1 MPETQQRSEARP
13 PMGFPFLTADDQPL
27 FAARAKGVA
36 RCSRDALSGRLWP
49 TPGTDYRRN
58 GPVNAQLP
66 LQCSQLA
73 NGSQVAY
80 GAEVKTSPASIR
92 DGLGSRHEQRPSIGG
107 WRTADTATRPARPLQ
122 SGSRHIGFQGRGGAA
137 ALPPLRKTGFP
148 SFICTVSV
156 GRCLSRTAAAI
167 R

>member
-122 SGSRHIGFQGRGGAA
+122 SWEAA
-137 ALPPLRKTGFP
+137 VSIPREEVVRPLSLPSGKPASHRLFVP
-148 SFICTVSV
+148 
-156 GRCLSRTAAAI
+156 
-167 R
+167 